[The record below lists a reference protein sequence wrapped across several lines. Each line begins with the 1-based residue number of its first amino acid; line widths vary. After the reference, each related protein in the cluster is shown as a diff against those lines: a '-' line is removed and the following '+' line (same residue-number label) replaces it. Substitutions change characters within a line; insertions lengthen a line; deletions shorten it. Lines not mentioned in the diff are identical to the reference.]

1 MGKLDIEIPNVK
13 AFNYETDED
22 LPQSHQQILVNG
34 ARCSGKTLCIVNLIK
49 K

>member
-13 AFNYETDED
+13 AFNYETDAD

-34 ARCSGKTLCIVNLIK
+34 ARGSGKTLCIVNLIK
-49 K
+49 T